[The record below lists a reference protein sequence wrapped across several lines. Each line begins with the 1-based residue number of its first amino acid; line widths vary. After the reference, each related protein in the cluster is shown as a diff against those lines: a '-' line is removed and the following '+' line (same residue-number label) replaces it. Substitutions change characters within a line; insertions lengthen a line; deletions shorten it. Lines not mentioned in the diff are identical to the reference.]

1 MTPLMWAARN
11 DNEDVVRALLDSG
24 ADIEAQNNVSK
35 RMLNHIC
42 KFVLVFQCTLKLNLY
57 VISQELTHN
66 NEITITIIILV
77 SIFIALL
84 TAHANTTTRDK
95 LQR

>member
-24 ADIEAQNNVSK
+24 ADIEAQNDVSK

-42 KFVLVFQCTLKLNLY
+42 KFVLVF
-57 VISQELTHN
+57 
-66 NEITITIIILV
+66 
-77 SIFIALL
+77 
-84 TAHANTTTRDK
+84 
-95 LQR
+95 